1 MKLFI
6 LICLS
11 VSVLAKIEPTNKS
24 FHPTSEFS
32 IKRLIIN
39 NYNKLF
45 FKNSDDPM
53 EDILYKL
60 VEKIIPYILVFDDF
74 DSLIVKK
81 LF

>member
-1 MKLFI
+1 MKHSN
-6 LICLS
+6 LS
-11 VSVLAKIEPTNKS
+11 LSLSSAKIEPTNKS

-60 VEKIIPYILVFDDF
+60 VEKIIPSYTCI
-74 DSLIVKK
+74 
-81 LF
+81 